1 MRPVGELRVR
11 AGGDDDDVARP
22 VGTPEPL
29 DGDDGAAQ
37 IAPDPF
43 DQCVRSGATQID
55 RLQLP
60 AGVMWHRT
68 RRDED
73 TGSER
78 FGQEYGRERSTESQR
93 YRRTPQ

>member
-1 MRPVGELRVR
+1 
-11 AGGDDDDVARP
+11 
-22 VGTPEPL
+22 
-29 DGDDGAAQ
+29 
-37 IAPDPF
+37 
-43 DQCVRSGATQID
+43 
-55 RLQLP
+55 
-60 AGVMWHRT
+60 MWHRT